1 MSFIESLSVQRTQLR
16 KFQKHLRHDDVSD
29 VERIVRELESI
40 LDEADDCYESADTL
54 HDTLYDALLAMPVKL
69 RESRNGEL
77 LDDAVTD
84 IDDAKQR
91 IGEIGDLLSEFDLAP
106 QWGGANERDEILS
119 EVDNNFNKAFELLDR
134 VADGLNELSP

>member
-119 EVDNNFNKAFELLDR
+119 EVDNNFDKAFELLDR

>member
-1 MSFIESLSVQRTQLR
+1 MSYIESLSVLRTQLR

-40 LDEADDCYESADTL
+40 LDEADDCYESADAL

-106 QWGGANERDEILS
+106 QWGGVNERDEILS
-119 EVDNNFNKAFELLDR
+119 EVDNNFDKAFESLDR

>member
-1 MSFIESLSVQRTQLR
+1 M
-16 KFQKHLRHDDVSD
+16 SD

-119 EVDNNFNKAFELLDR
+119 EVDNNFDKAFELLDR